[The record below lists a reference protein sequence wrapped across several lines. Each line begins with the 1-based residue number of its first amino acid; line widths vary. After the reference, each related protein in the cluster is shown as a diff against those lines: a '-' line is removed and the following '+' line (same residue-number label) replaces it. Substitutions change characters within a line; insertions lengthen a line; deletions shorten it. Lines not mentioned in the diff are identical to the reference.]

1 MELRQLEHF
10 LAAAEELQFTR
21 AARRVHVVQSTLSA
35 SIRALEQEL
44 GVMLFLRTTRHV
56 ELTEAG
62 RVFAADAR
70 RVLAAAQEARD
81 GLQRVQGILR
91 GRLSIGTGQY
101 VGGLDVPELLVRFCA
116 RYPDVEIRLRQDA
129 AAVLAD
135 EVREGRLDVVLA
147 AAPPDLPADLVVTK
161 LGSTP
166 MILACP
172 PGHRLSRRQRV
183 ALIEVAEE
191 TFVDFPAGWASRL
204 AVDRAFKALRQR
216 RRIAFEVNDIIG
228 LLNLVS
234 RGLGVAIVPGGF
246 SVIPAQVSFVSLT
259 KAPVIDYVALTRGR
273 SQTSAL
279 SQGFLDMAL
288 ATL

>member
-21 AARRVHVVQSTLSA
+21 AAQRVHVVQSTLSA
-35 SIRALEQEL
+35 SIRALENEL
-44 GVMLFLRTTRHV
+44 GVMLFIRTTRHV

-62 RVFAADAR
+62 RVFAVDAR
-70 RVLAAAQEARD
+70 RVLSAAEEARD
-81 GLQRVQGILR
+81 GVQRVQSIMR
-91 GRLSIGTGQY
+91 GRLAIGTGQY

-129 AAVLAD
+129 ATVLAD

-147 AAPPDLPADLVVTK
+147 AAPSDLPADLMVTK

-172 PGHRLSRRQRV
+172 PGHRLSRRHRV
-183 ALIEVAEE
+183 GLAEVAEE

-204 AVDRAFKALRQR
+204 AVDRAFKALRRR

-234 RGLGVAIVPGGF
+234 HGLGIAVVPGGF
-246 SVIPAQVSFVSLT
+246 SAIPANVSFVPLT
-259 KAPVIDYVALTRGR
+259 KPPVMDYVALTRGK